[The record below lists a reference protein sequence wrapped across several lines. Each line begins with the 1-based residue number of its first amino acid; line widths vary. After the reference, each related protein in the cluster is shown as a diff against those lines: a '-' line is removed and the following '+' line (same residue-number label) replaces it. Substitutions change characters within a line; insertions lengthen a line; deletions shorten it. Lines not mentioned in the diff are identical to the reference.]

1 MRAAA
6 KVQHLAGDLARLGE
20 IEHGLRDVL
29 GTRNMPEG
37 RQCAQEFLGTVLVQR
52 RIHNAWSDHV
62 HANALRRVFH
72 RETSGDRVDAA
83 LGDHRDGRGHPGK
96 RMIDDGSGDAHHAAA
111 ALLRKHLLY
120 GRLRRMDE
128 AIQVGRRQRPE
139 VLERVPG
146 ERLRKED
153 PRVVHQGVDRAEP
166 LYRGSN
172 DHLGRR
178 GQTDVAV
185 HQGQLVRALQLGLLT
200 DLARVAH
207 YVVAA
212 IEEQVGNRGTDPLRR
227 SRHDDGLLFASHA
240 NALSGC
246 ALRLIRWESP
256 ESNFQKWQSDRM
268 TNLDDV
274 LIFVKVAQ
282 FESISRAARSL
293 AMPISTVSRRLSVLE
308 SKLGVSLLRRT
319 TRRVT
324 LTGQGREYFNQ
335 CREPLTLL
343 EEAERVLTLGQRV
356 PEGMLRISVPVILG
370 HEPFLDFLSGFLK
383 TQPRIRL
390 DLYITNLFLDLV
402 AENIDVAIRFGELE
416 DSSVVATRIGT
427 SIRYVVA
434 AAEYLK
440 RRKLPVEP
448 ADLKLHDCVMLNARN
463 NEADWDLVYGRKKAR
478 IRVSGPISSRDFNSV
493 STFVY
498 RGHGI
503 GLLPSTYC
511 DEALASGALK
521 RLLPK
526 WASPQ
531 IPLFAVYS
539 NRKFRPLRLNI
550 FLEALAAWK
559 SPLWLRE

>member
-1 MRAAA
+1 MA
-6 KVQHLAGDLARLGE
+6 
-20 IEHGLRDVL
+20 
-29 GTRNMPEG
+29 
-37 RQCAQEFLGTVLVQR
+37 
-52 RIHNAWSDHV
+52 
-62 HANALRRVFH
+62 
-72 RETSGDRVDAA
+72 
-83 LGDHRDGRGHPGK
+83 
-96 RMIDDGSGDAHHAAA
+96 
-111 ALLRKHLLY
+111 
-120 GRLRRMDE
+120 
-128 AIQVGRRQRPE
+128 
-139 VLERVPG
+139 
-146 ERLRKED
+146 
-153 PRVVHQGVDRAEP
+153 
-166 LYRGSN
+166 
-172 DHLGRR
+172 
-178 GQTDVAV
+178 
-185 HQGQLVRALQLGLLT
+185 
-200 DLARVAH
+200 
-207 YVVAA
+207 
-212 IEEQVGNRGTDPLRR
+212 
-227 SRHDDGLLFASHA
+227 
-240 NALSGC
+240 
-246 ALRLIRWESP
+246 
-256 ESNFQKWQSDRM
+256 
-268 TNLDDV
+268 NLDDI

-293 AMPISTVSRRLSVLE
+293 GMPISTVSRRLSVLE
-308 SKLGVSLLRRT
+308 SNLGVSLLRRT

-370 HEPFLDFLSGFLK
+370 QEPFLDFLSGFLK

-440 RRKLPVEP
+440 GRKLPVEP

-463 NEADWDLVYGRKKAR
+463 NEADWDLVCGRKKAR

-511 DEALASGALK
+511 DEALASGALI

-531 IPLFAVYS
+531 IPVFAVYS
-539 NRKFRPLRLNI
+539 SRKFRPLRLNI